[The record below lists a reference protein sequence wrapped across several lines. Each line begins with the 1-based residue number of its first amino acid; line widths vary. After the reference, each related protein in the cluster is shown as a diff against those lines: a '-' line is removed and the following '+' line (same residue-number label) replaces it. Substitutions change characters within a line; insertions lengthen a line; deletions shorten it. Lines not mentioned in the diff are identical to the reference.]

1 MKNKLRI
8 EHFLMVIA
16 SLFWA
21 FGHPAGRVLVTKV
34 HPFQLGAVTLASGL
48 LGVLVFMTS
57 TGKIKDYIK
66 INARDLLIS
75 LGLGVFGFFFYQILT
90 FSALARIPA
99 SMNAVLVST
108 NVVFITLLAGLF
120 LSEKI
125 KIATVFGIAVA
136 FTGVIFVT
144 FNRGFVL
151 SKTIDVLGC
160 GFSILAALSFSF
172 YSVLGKK
179 VLMRNDPLTVASL
192 ALLSGAVLLNI
203 LTAFTVGYDEIVS
216 AGTDA
221 LLLMIF
227 LGLTMIGVAYPLW
240 FACLK
245 RVRASQVAIYIYLTP
260 VFAVILSMIILKE
273 SFSWLFWVGGAFIL
287 GGIIFINTVKQGK
300 ISEKV

>member
-1 MKNKLRI
+1 MRNRFHI
-8 EHFLMVIA
+8 EHILMVIA

-21 FGHPAGRVLVTKV
+21 FGHPAGRILVAKV
-34 HPFQLGAVTLASGL
+34 HPIQLGAVTLTSGFF
-48 LGVLVFMTS
+48 GVFVFMVI
-57 TGKIKDYIK
+57 TGKLKDYIEIGSK
-66 INARDLLIS
+66 DFLIS
-75 LGLGVFGFFFYQILT
+75 LGLGIFGFFFYQILT

-125 KIATVFGIAVA
+125 RAVTLVGIAVA
-136 FTGVIFVT
+136 FIGVVFVT

-151 SKTIDVLGC
+151 SKSIDILGC

-172 YSVLGKK
+172 YSVLGKR
-179 VLMRNDPLTVASL
+179 VLMRNDPLTIASL

-203 LTAFTVGYDEIVS
+203 LTAFTVGYNKIVS
-216 AGTDA
+216 AGTGPF
-221 LLLMIF
+221 LLMIF

-273 SFSWLFWVGGAFIL
+273 SFSWLFWSGGAFIL
-287 GGIIFINTVKQGK
+287 GGIIFVNTVSQA
-300 ISEKV
+300 KVQERS

>member
-1 MKNKLRI
+1 MKSKLRI

-21 FGHPAGRVLVTKV
+21 FGHPAGRILVRKV
-34 HPFQLGAVTLASGL
+34 HPFQLGAVTLASGF
-48 LGVLVFMTS
+48 LGVLIFSTV
-57 TGKIKDYIK
+57 TGKIKDYFK
-66 INARDLLIS
+66 MGARDFFIS

-108 NVVFITLLAGLF
+108 NVVFITLLAGIL

-125 KIATVFGIAVA
+125 RAVTILGIAIA
-136 FTGVIFVT
+136 FIGVVFVT
-144 FNRGFVL
+144 FNKGFIIA
-151 SKTIDVLGC
+151 KTINLLGC

-172 YSVLGKK
+172 YSVLGKR
-179 VLMRNDPLTVASL
+179 VLIRNDPLTITSL
-192 ALLSGAVLLNI
+192 ALLSGTVLLNI

-221 LLLMIF
+221 FLLMIF

-245 RVRASQVAIYIYLTP
+245 HIRASQVAIYIYLTP

-273 SFSWLFWVGGAFIL
+273 SFSWLFWIGGACIL
-287 GGIIFINTVKQGK
+287 GGIIFINTVTQGK
-300 ISEKV
+300 IERT